1 MYMNMAGNCNLK
13 RTYLYRIFYLEK
25 KQIFVINDTVKSETS
40 EFFKIAKTLVL
51 AGLEGCNL
59 IKNGL
64 LPAGIEKNHRDPKEK
79 LYTGAWIIQTPDSPK
94 CYYKECMDDCNE
106 IICVDNRS

>member
-1 MYMNMAGNCNLK
+1 M
-13 RTYLYRIFYLEK
+13 YRIFYLEK
-25 KQIFVINDTVKSETS
+25 KQISVINDTVKSKTS

-64 LPAGIEKNHRDPKEK
+64 LPAGIEKNHSILVLGSYK
-79 LYTGAWIIQTPDSPK
+79 LQILLNVIIRNVWMIVMRLYMLITGHDLSIQT
-94 CYYKECMDDCNE
+94 ERMT
-106 IICVDNRS
+106 

>member
-1 MYMNMAGNCNLK
+1 M
-13 RTYLYRIFYLEK
+13 YRIFYLEK
-25 KQIFVINDTVKSETS
+25 KQIFVINDTVKSKTS

-64 LPAGIEKNHRDPKEK
+64 LPAGIEKIIETLRRNCILVLGSYK
-79 LYTGAWIIQTPDSPK
+79 LQILLNVIIRNAWMIVMRLYMLITGHDLSIQT
-94 CYYKECMDDCNE
+94 ERMT
-106 IICVDNRS
+106 